1 MRSLPANRTWSSY
14 LRNRGTYNLICHKT
28 VVTCNVSYIY
38 QQCTACIE
46 ICHVNISVPLVD
58 LDSVDFRVCV
68 STSSTLL
75 LCNLNLRFC
84 ITNKEERETDNTTG
98 FSVQSIR
105 LKMSSYMYD
114 TESRLGSSRVFL
126 ELPDVTENSLRIASA
141 GSCVSFLNIA
151 MSGFY
156 FWPAISQELKVR
168 ETSNFRC
175 KVRWIHTIDEGSH
188 PLPVMYAFCVSASD
202 YS

>member
-1 MRSLPANRTWSSY
+1 MSIFQSHWLIWIQWISGYVWALQARSFSAT
-14 LRNRGTYNLICHKT
+14 
-28 VVTCNVSYIY
+28 
-38 QQCTACIE
+38 
-46 ICHVNISVPLVD
+46 
-58 LDSVDFRVCV
+58 
-68 STSSTLL
+68 STFASASQTM
-75 LCNLNLRFC
+75 
-84 ITNKEERETDNTTG
+84 KRETDNTTG

-156 FWPAISQELKVR
+156 FWQAISQELKVR